1 MAELG
6 FEPRCPDFLAASMA
20 PTPAEQSWYNLAP
33 PRSSRS
39 ILKGD
44 TAQIEEEEEREGE
57 GAKSPRGCSGKD
69 QASLRTI
76 WGPGGREIQ
85 SAKSQRPRIKGRAGD
100 RRAWKPNA
108 AFPGM
113 LRGISP

>member
-39 ILKGD
+39 VLEGD

-57 GAKSPRGCSGKD
+57 RAKSPRGCSGKD
-69 QASLRTI
+69 QAWRLPKDNLGS
-76 WGPGGREIQ
+76 WGERNSVCQE
-85 SAKSQRPRIKGRAGD
+85 SKAKNQRPSGGQKS
-100 RRAWKPNA
+100 
-108 AFPGM
+108 
-113 LRGISP
+113 LEV